1 MNQLSDSKDCACY
14 QPFFLT
20 VYLFIYFWLLWA
32 FVAVHWLS
40 LVEESGGC
48 SLTVVCGLLIV
59 LASPVAG

>member
-1 MNQLSDSKDCACY
+1 MLSTIF
-14 QPFFLT
+14 FFLT